1 MPGTTNREKESETDN
16 GKNPVKVVL
25 SSQLA
30 LRAIRETIFHWR
42 NLRDSVGQLR
52 SYLNCI

>member
-30 LRAIRETIFHWR
+30 LRAIRETIFH
-42 NLRDSVGQLR
+42 
-52 SYLNCI
+52 